1 MKSIPLILSLMLT
14 IGFSVF
20 SQDTSD
26 VTVSFGELQ
35 QADPVDTGL
44 VYNSMFVE
52 YQDFDTTNIVSI
64 QIEVID
70 VSNNNKLVSRNI
82 VRLPQD
88 NDTKYV
94 ILDGV
99 LKVNMGYYL
108 PQNQYKILY
117 RTEDYQGI
125 LSDLKE
131 INLSYE

>member
-1 MKSIPLILSLMLT
+1 MLT
-14 IGFSVF
+14 ISFSVF
-20 SQDTSD
+20 SQDSSN

-35 QADPVDTGL
+35 QADPIDTGL

-82 VRLPQD
+82 VRLPED
-88 NDTKYV
+88 SDIKYTIV
-94 ILDGV
+94 EGV

-108 PQNQYKILY
+108 PQNQYKIIY